1 VLLLAKSL
9 LNMGLKQIFIVN
21 LKKFRKIEGISQM
34 KLAELCDTD
43 VSYIGQIEIGRRF
56 PSIEMIEKMARAL
69 QLAPYRLFMNEPGSA
84 YGEEDKTADFLAGI
98 PPDIRNNIL
107 ARLSAAICASVSA
120 VLSP

>member
-34 KLAELCDTD
+34 RLAEMCNTD

-56 PSIEMIEKMARAL
+56 PSIEMIEKIAGAL
-69 QLAPYRLFMNEPGSA
+69 QLAPYRLFMNEPGSV
-84 YGEEDKTADFLAGI
+84 YGETGKTADFLAGI
-98 PPDIRNNIL
+98 PPNIREDII
-107 ARLSAAICASVSA
+107 ARLDAAVCTGIAT
-120 VLSP
+120 VLAP